1 MSTTKRPPQYN
12 KSSPGV
18 RRILKE
24 AQEIAAC
31 PSPEFAAYPLEH
43 DLYEWHFTIRGPPAP
58 SPYAGGFYHGRIMLS
73 PQYPMRPPMFRFL
86 TDSGRFEVN
95 RDICLS
101 ISGFHEETWQPSWS
115 IRLALTA
122 LRAFM
127 DTDPEGQVGG
137 LDCTP
142 EIRKDLAAK
151 SVSYKCPDCG
161 GGGEEDAMKVSEEEA
176 SAASKR
182 DVVPDE
188 LRFGYKDQMKSS
200 KNWDNENA
208 ESSASDPNASS
219 SVPSETTSAPQL
231 PPAQP
236 QPQPQQQQQ
245 QQQQDQQGQ
254 APPAEFVGQPQMFIP
269 LGAPGQN
276 QPVVQGNRPVG
287 GGDLNRIH
295 PPMVGAAMQ
304 APAAQ
309 VAAGT
314 SDEDRTNGYI
324 DLAIGLLLSIFIAL
338 LLRKV

>member
-1 MSTTKRPPQYN
+1 MSTTKRQYN

-24 AQEIAAC
+24 AQEIATC
-31 PSPEFAAYPLEH
+31 PSPDFAAYPLEH

-58 SPYAGGFYHGRIMLS
+58 SPYAGGFYHGRIILS

-161 GGGEEDAMKVSEEEA
+161 GGGEEEAMKVSEEAA

-182 DVVPDE
+182 DVVPDL
-188 LRFGYKDQMKSS
+188 LRFGYKDQMPPS
-200 KNWDNENA
+200 KIWDGPNPG
-208 ESSASDPNASS
+208 SGSLTSPNAGSP
-219 SVPSETTSAPQL
+219 VPPEIAAAQAAAAQAAP
-231 PPAQP
+231 PPPP
-236 QPQPQQQQQ
+236 QPQPHP
-245 QQQQDQQGQ
+245 Q
-254 APPAEFVGQPQMFIP
+254 AQPQQPAMFIP
-269 LGAPGQN
+269 LGAPGQG
-276 QPVVQGNRPVG
+276 QPVVQANRPV
-287 GGDLNRIH
+287 RIRA
-295 PPMVGAAMQ
+295 PMVPAAVQ

-309 VAAGT
+309 AAAGT

-324 DLAIGLLLSIFIAL
+324 DLAIGLLLSILIAL
-338 LLRKV
+338 VLRKV

>member
-1 MSTTKRPPQYN
+1 MSTTKRQYN

-24 AQEIAAC
+24 AQEIATC
-31 PSPEFAAYPLEH
+31 PSPDFAASPLEH

-58 SPYAGGFYHGRIMLS
+58 SPYAGGFYHGRILLS

-161 GGGEEDAMKVSEEEA
+161 GGGEEEAMKVSEEAA
-176 SAASKR
+176 SAASER
-182 DVVPDE
+182 DVVPDL
-188 LRFGYKDQMKSS
+188 LRFGYKDQMQPKV
-200 KNWDNENA
+200 WD
-208 ESSASDPNASS
+208 DPNTRSGSPSRPDDASPIPPEIAAAQAS
-219 SVPSETTSAPQL
+219 QAAAAAQQIPPPQSQ
-231 PPAQP
+231 PQPHAQP
-236 QPQPQQQQQ
+236 QVQHQHQRQQAFR
-245 QQQQDQQGQ
+245 GE
-254 APPAEFVGQPQMFIP
+254 PAMFIP
-269 LGAPGQN
+269 LGAPGQA
-276 QPVVQGNRPVG
+276 QPVVQANRPV
-287 GGDLNRIH
+287 RIQA
-295 PPMVGAAMQ
+295 PMVPAAVQ

-309 VAAGT
+309 AAAGT

-324 DLAIGLLLSIFIAL
+324 DLAIGLLLSILIAL
-338 LLRKV
+338 VLRKV